1 MQKFYPSWVETIRLW
16 WNIVIGGQMR
26 ISLRC
31 FMKGLAQ
38 KACLSDSFW
47 CVHPWYLVVFCIG
60 NVICYQ
66 LERQSNVLQCFHC
79 RARGLC
85 PGKSNQPRFNTRWP
99 QRPGVNVSGVP
110 SYLFRCNSISWIHVG
125 EWVSQWCFWDLV
137 NHCHNLSDSLNQT
150 VPLVFKA
157 ISQGW

>member
-1 MQKFYPSWVETIRLW
+1 MVMQKFYPSWVETIRLW

-47 CVHPWYLVVFCIG
+47 CAHPWYLVVFCIG

-99 QRPGVNVSGVP
+99 QRPGVNVSDVP
-110 SYLFRCNSISWIHVG
+110 SYLFRCSSISWTYLIFVIFLHRQNYWRIKFTPKN
-125 EWVSQWCFWDLV
+125 E
-137 NHCHNLSDSLNQT
+137 
-150 VPLVFKA
+150 
-157 ISQGW
+157 